1 MIYLTY
7 VNFFKTLNNDTRLGI
22 VLCLKDNSKNVSQL
36 SSELEME
43 QSRISHNLPCL
54 VKTGFITVEQI
65 GKQRIYSL
73 NKDTIVPILN
83 AVEKHMKKYVTDIC

>member
-1 MIYLTY
+1 MINKTYLE
-7 VNFFKTLNNDTRLGI
+7 FFKSLCNETRASIILA
-22 VLCLKDNSKNVSQL
+22 LKDKPLSVSQIM
-36 SSELEME
+36 EETKME

>member
-1 MIYLTY
+1 MINKTYLE
-7 VNFFKTLNNDTRLGI
+7 FFKSLCNETRSSIILA
-22 VLCLKDNSKNVSQL
+22 LKDKPL
-36 SSELEME
+36 SVNQIIEETGME

-54 VKTGFITVEQI
+54 VKTGFITVEQV

-83 AVEKHMKKYVTDIC
+83 AVEKHMKKYVTNIC